1 MALDPSAGTYLLA
14 CGRDVDQVQRDLA
27 RGRWDAHEQR
37 CPHCQ
42 AAAAS
47 LQALADV
54 AAAMRADRTEP
65 SPGVLDTIMAAVR
78 ADVRRADL
86 LPLRPPADPPGPS
99 PDLASTGPQPPMLAG
114 PMLAGPVLA
123 GQAQVARSAV
133 AAVLRYAADSL
144 EGVRVRRCRID
155 DLDRAGDVD
164 SDDPGAPDRPRLG
177 AGPDDPGPVS
187 SGRVRVR
194 VELGVAL
201 LYRTGRVPD
210 LLAALRE
217 RIAAAATAHT
227 GWIVD
232 RIDIEV
238 DDVYLPDD

>member
-47 LQALADV
+47 LQALADT
-54 AAAMRADRTEP
+54 AAALRADRTEP

-78 ADVRRADL
+78 ADARRADL
-86 LPLRPPADPPGPS
+86 LPLRPPTDPPGPS
-99 PDLASTGPQPPMLAG
+99 PDPGGTGPQPPV
-114 PMLAGPVLA
+114 LAGPVLA

-164 SDDPGAPDRPRLG
+164 SDDPGVHDRPRLG
-177 AGPDDPGPVS
+177 DESGPDDPGPVS
-187 SGRVRVR
+187 SGRARVR

-210 LLAALRE
+210 VLAALRE

-238 DDVYLPDD
+238 DDVYLAED